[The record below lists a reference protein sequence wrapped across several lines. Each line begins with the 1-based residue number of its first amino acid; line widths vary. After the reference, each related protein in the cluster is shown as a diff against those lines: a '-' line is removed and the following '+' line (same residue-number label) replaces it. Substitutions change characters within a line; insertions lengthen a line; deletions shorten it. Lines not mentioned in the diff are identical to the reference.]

1 MLGKLMKYEW
11 KSTWKLLIP
20 ANLLIVVMTFL
31 ACVTVRIDFYSSDIE
46 GIEFIAVLIILMYV
60 LSMFVVLVGGAI
72 YLIYRFYTSTYGDQG
87 YLLHTL
93 PVDKHHIIIAKVLVS
108 TLWIM
113 LSSFLVYMSVIFL
126 FHEEGDIFE
135 EFIDGIG
142 AFSRIF
148 TGKGYG
154 EKIPFFTTVMVMI
167 TLVVNMIVRV
177 LKVTAC
183 ISLGQLSSNHKVM
196 LSFAYYF
203 AFYVFQQIVNGCYL
217 IFMAYVSR
225 NTGNWLFE
233 VTWEFSLLIGLIY
246 SVVFYLLT
254 WHVMDKQLNLD

>member
-11 KSTWKLLIP
+11 KSTWKLLVP
-20 ANLLIVVMTFL
+20 ANLLIVVMTLL
-31 ACVTVRIDFYSSDIE
+31 ACITVRIDFYDFDIE

-108 TLWIM
+108 TLWII
-113 LSSFLVYMSVIFL
+113 LSSFLMYMSVIFL

-135 EFIDGIG
+135 EIINGISTFG
-142 AFSRIF
+142 RIF
-148 TGKGYG
+148 TGTAYG
-154 EKIPFFTTVMVMI
+154 EKIPFFTVVMMLI
-167 TLVVNMIVRV
+167 TLLVNLFVRV

-203 AFYVFQQIVNGCYL
+203 AFYVFQQIVNGFYL
-217 IFMAYVSR
+217 IFMAYVSE
-225 NTGNWLFE
+225 NSGNWFFE
-233 VTWEFSLLIGLIY
+233 VTWEFSLIVGLIY
-246 SVVFYLLT
+246 TVLFYMLT